1 MVHTENK
8 DADRSN
14 LLPIFGDW
22 ASWPHEDRIQLFEEV
37 LTNHELRTFI
47 SPKEIDAWVSVYAD
61 TLSDSLASWMSELK
75 NSH

>member
-1 MVHTENK
+1 MQIVLT
-8 DADRSN
+8 

-47 SPKEIDAWVSVYAD
+47 SPKEIDSWVAIYAD
-61 TLSDSLASWMSELK
+61 YAFRVISRPGFPT
-75 NSH
+75 